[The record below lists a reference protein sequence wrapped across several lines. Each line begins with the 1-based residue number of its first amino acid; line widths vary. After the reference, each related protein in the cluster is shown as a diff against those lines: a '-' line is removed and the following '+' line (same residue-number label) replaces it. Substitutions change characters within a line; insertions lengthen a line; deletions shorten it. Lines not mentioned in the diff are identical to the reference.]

1 MLPKNVL
8 GLVSVST
15 HEAMRPRYE
24 KRPFRKVGPPAL
36 CHVAAPRVPL
46 FLFLSHFD
54 VISVIYSWT
63 DARKYRIFL
72 LMIQNRAMTFIAQGT
87 KYFNSLGAG
96 RLNSK
101 NYAKKIRIIRSSLL
115 GKLEI
120 TGSININILNR
131 YVR

>member
-1 MLPKNVL
+1 
-8 GLVSVST
+8 
-15 HEAMRPRYE
+15 
-24 KRPFRKVGPPAL
+24 
-36 CHVAAPRVPL
+36 
-46 FLFLSHFD
+46 
-54 VISVIYSWT
+54 
-63 DARKYRIFL
+63 
-72 LMIQNRAMTFIAQGT
+72 MTFIAQGT

-96 RLNSK
+96 WLNSM